1 MNKTDIDNLIAH
13 LLAIA
18 NYAKDIHYN
27 CSGPNFYG
35 NHLFADRFIG
45 DIYEY
50 IDQLKEICLLGH
62 NLKPLHSDEY
72 LRMAAD
78 LVPDGADFKSMR
90 TLMIDALV
98 IIESFRGISRG
109 DENLIGAIAQD
120 VQNNVGL
127 INIMFGDMGNV

>member
-1 MNKTDIDNLIAH
+1 MNRQDIDNLIVH

-62 NLKPLHSDEY
+62 NLKPLHSSEY
-72 LRMAAD
+72 LAQASAII
-78 LVPDGADFKSMR
+78 PAGADFKTMR
-90 TLMIDALV
+90 SLMVDTLV
-98 IIESFRGISRG
+98 IIENTRDISRG

-127 INIMFGDMGNV
+127 INIMYGDTGNV